1 MKRIV
6 DEAAGV
12 VASPD
17 RIAAWLLCA
26 KAGDEFVY
34 ATRCGLPP
42 ASPGAKAARD
52 AQGLGLVMLFQRALP
67 GRKERNYV
75 AKRTAKVMPV
85 NLAPVDRAPANDGA
99 PIDEEARALTA
110 VLDLLRR
117 AARFQRPCPT
127 NFALARR
134 ANVTRDDVE
143 RVMDLLATMG
153 LIRIQRAPAPTLRQV
168 TIVGTGHRTGLV
180 A

>member
-1 MKRIV
+1 MRRVV
-6 DEAAGV
+6 DEAAAV
-12 VASPD
+12 VAAPE

-26 KAGDEFVY
+26 KPGDEFVY

-52 AQGLGLVMLFQRALP
+52 AQGLGLVTLFQRALP

-75 AKRTAKVMPV
+75 AKRTAKAMPV
-85 NLAPVDRAPANDGA
+85 KPIACSPAPANDGA
-99 PIDEEARALTA
+99 PVDDEARALTA

-127 NFALARR
+127 DFALARR
-134 ANVTRDDVE
+134 AKVPRGDIE

-153 LIRIQRAPAPTLRQV
+153 LIRVQRAPAPTLRQV
-168 TIVGTGHRTGLV
+168 TIVGTGHRTGMV
-180 A
+180 G

>member
-1 MKRIV
+1 MKRVV

-17 RIAAWLLCA
+17 RIAAWLLVA
-26 KAGDEFVY
+26 KRGEEFVY
-34 ATRCGLPP
+34 ATRCSLPP
-42 ASPGAKAARD
+42 ASPGAKTARD
-52 AQGLGLVMLFQRALP
+52 ASGLGLVTLFQRKLP
-67 GRKERNYV
+67 DRREYNYV
-75 AKRTAKVMPV
+75 AKRTAKAMPV
-85 NLAPVDRAPANDGA
+85 KPVASTPAPANDGS

-127 NFALARR
+127 DFALARR
-134 ANVTRDDVE
+134 ANVPRGDVE

-168 TIVGTGHRTGLV
+168 TIVGTGHRTGMV
-180 A
+180 G